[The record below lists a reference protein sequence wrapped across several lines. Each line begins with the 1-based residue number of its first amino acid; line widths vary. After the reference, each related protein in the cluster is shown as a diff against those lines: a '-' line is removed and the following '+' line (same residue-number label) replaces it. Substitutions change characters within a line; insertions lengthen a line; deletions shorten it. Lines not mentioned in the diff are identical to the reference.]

1 MLCFADF
8 DVPPSQWQKATGGF
22 DMLGSGRHK
31 IETQE
36 GSTDLVAAKPVQSL
50 IYIYTYIY
58 IYIEFPREQFFKAVL
73 RVLEERWKEF
83 KNDPVKN

>member
-8 DVPPSQWQKATGGF
+8 DLPQWQKAGGF

-36 GSTDLVAAKPVQSL
+36 GSIDLVAAKPVQSL
-50 IYIYTYIY
+50 THTMYILYIY
-58 IYIEFPREQFFKAVL
+58 ICIFNR
-73 RVLEERWKEF
+73 
-83 KNDPVKN
+83 